1 MNLRKSFGAAALAAA
16 LCVFGGALPA
26 QEMVKSPILTVEADR
41 LFNESL
47 YGQRLADKV
56 EAEGIELSNQ
66 NRQIEAE
73 LTAEEKSLTERRTK
87 LPAAE
92 FRALADAFD
101 QKVQRI
107 REEQDAKGRA
117 FAGRMDEARRVF
129 LGAAQPVLG
138 ELMREAGAAVLVER
152 RSVFL
157 SADAIDI
164 TDEAI
169 TQIDQLLGSGSDEAT
184 PAPDGPAPDPAPPAN
199 SRTGPSTP

>member
-1 MNLRKSFGAAALAAA
+1 MMLRKIFGAAALAAA
-16 LCVFGGALPA
+16 LFFGYSASA
-26 QEMVKSPILTVEADR
+26 QDMVKSPILTVEADR

-56 EAEGIELSNQ
+56 EAEGLELSSQ

-73 LTAEEKSLTERRTK
+73 LTAEEKRLTERRSK
-87 LPAAE
+87 LPPAE

-101 QKVQRI
+101 EKVQRI

-117 FAGRMDEARRVF
+117 FAGRTDEVRRVF
-129 LGAAQPVLG
+129 LAAAQPVLG

-169 TQIDQLLGSGSDEAT
+169 TQIDQLLGNGTDKIQ
-184 PAPDGPAPDPAPPAN
+184 PAPDGPAPDPVPPAEGE
-199 SRTGPSTP
+199 TVPSDP

>member
-1 MNLRKSFGAAALAAA
+1 MMLCKTFGAAALAAA
-16 LCVFGGALPA
+16 LFLGHAAPA
-26 QEMVKSPILTVEADR
+26 QDMVKSPILTVEADK

-47 YGQRLADKV
+47 YGQRLADEV
-56 EAEGIELSNQ
+56 ETEGLELSRQ
-66 NRQIEAE
+66 NRRIEAE
-73 LTAEEKSLTERRTK
+73 LTAEEKRLTERRSK
-87 LPAAE
+87 LPPAE

-101 QKVQRI
+101 EKVQRI

-117 FAGRMDEARRVF
+117 FAGRTDEVRRVF
-129 LGAAQPVLG
+129 LAAAQPVLG

-169 TQIDQLLGSGSDEAT
+169 TQIDQLLGNGSDEIQA
-184 PAPDGPAPDPAPPAN
+184 APDGPAPDPVPPAEGE
-199 SRTGPSTP
+199 TVPSNP

>member
-1 MNLRKSFGAAALAAA
+1 MMLRKIFGAAALAAA
-16 LCVFGGALPA
+16 LFFGYSASA
-26 QEMVKSPILTVEADR
+26 QDMVKSPILTVEADR

-56 EAEGIELSNQ
+56 EAEGLELSSQ

-73 LTAEEKSLTERRTK
+73 LTAEEKRLTERRSK
-87 LPAAE
+87 LTPAE

-101 QKVQRI
+101 EKVQRI

-117 FAGRMDEARRVF
+117 FAGRTDEVRRVF
-129 LGAAQPVLG
+129 LAAAQPVLG

-169 TQIDQLLGSGSDEAT
+169 TQIDQLLGNGTDKVQ
-184 PAPDGPAPDPAPPAN
+184 PAPDGPVPDPVPPAEGE
-199 SRTGPSTP
+199 TVPSDP

>member
-1 MNLRKSFGAAALAAA
+1 MTLRKSFGAAALAAA
-16 LCVFGGALPA
+16 LCVFGIGVPA
-26 QEMVKSPILTVEADR
+26 QDVVKSPILTVEADR

-47 YGQRLADKV
+47 YGQRLADEV

-73 LTAEEKSLTERRTK
+73 LTAEEKSLTERRPE

-101 QKVQRI
+101 EKVQRI
-107 REEQDAKGRA
+107 RDEQDAKGRA
-117 FAGRMDEARRVF
+117 FSGRMDEVRRVF
-129 LGAAQPVLG
+129 LVAAQPVLG
-138 ELMREAGAAVLVER
+138 ELMREAGAAALVER

-169 TQIDQLLGSGSDEAT
+169 TQIDQLLGNGTDET
-184 PAPDGPAPDPAPPAN
+184 QPAPDEPAPDPVPPTEDEAD
-199 SRTGPSTP
+199 PSDP